1 MSGSFT
7 FNSFDLSSSGDV
19 SLLDKMVVYAN
30 GSAVKVVALGYA
42 LQSVDIIRVVEINDI
57 GSTSYTS
64 FSVPSTY
71 NEFYDNVLYNGNEVV
86 FVGTCSIPNQCLCFR
101 VMDNLLSFAASDGNY
116 NFHYFGTM
124 GNEVSNRTAS
134 TCLTGDEIAVAYVHP
149 SSGGFLLDRI
159 RIFDF
164 STPTTPSNTYSQEFD
179 ISDGKD
185 DPMEMTYLPIS
196 KMLAILQPLFKSTD
210 YYPKVLFADIYSQ
223 YSYNAPVTFFAQSV
237 YYYSLDT
244 YKKDNIVCVGGEK
257 TYLQRY
263 PVSAPNVCP
272 DNLSLKV
279 AISAALLNTSWSNP
293 CTNIPENPIINNA
306 PLNSRSSYWNP
317 FCQQQ

>member
-1 MSGSFT
+1 MKSKIIIWAVIFLLPAMPKAQSYNSAEQT
-7 FNSFDLSSSGDV
+7 NSF
-19 SLLDKMVVYAN
+19 M
-30 GSAVKVVALGYA
+30 
-42 LQSVDIIRVVEINDI
+42 
-57 GSTSYTS
+57 
-64 FSVPSTY
+64 PS
-71 NEFYDNVLYNGNEVV
+71 
-86 FVGTCSIPNQCLCFR
+86 FR
-101 VMDNLLSFAASDGNY
+101 VMDDLSSFAASDGNY

-159 RIFDF
+159 RVFDF
-164 STPTTPSNTYSQEFD
+164 STPTTPSNTHSQEFV

-185 DPMEMTYLPIS
+185 DPMEMTYLPNS
-196 KMLAILQPLFKSTD
+196 KVLAILQPLFKSTD

-223 YSYNAPVTFFAQSV
+223 YSYSAPVTFFAKSV